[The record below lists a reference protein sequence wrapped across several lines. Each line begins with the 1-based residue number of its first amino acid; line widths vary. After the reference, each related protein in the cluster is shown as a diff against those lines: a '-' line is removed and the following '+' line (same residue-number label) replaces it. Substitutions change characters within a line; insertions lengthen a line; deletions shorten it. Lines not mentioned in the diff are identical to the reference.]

1 MNQTCGRQ
9 GSQSQE
15 VSRIIEGQ
23 REHHLKLHHSF
34 NAAQYQKWLEGASE
48 GGLRP
53 LFRSLKKSEV
63 QTARPYLDL
72 AVEVRPHA
80 RRAEWAEM
88 WAPGSLAPILGT
100 TARVKLQ
107 RRARCQAQTLPAIGP
122 DALQAALAKLPSKAP
137 GPDGW
142 SYEMLRAL
150 RGEALAE
157 LAGHL
162 RRWEVS
168 ASFPQ
173 HIDMTQYA
181 MLAKNLVAERPIGL
195 THVLHRVYCKLR
207 WDLVR
212 AWEKDYD
219 PQSPW
224 NQAKA
229 GNSSLDTALRR
240 LVRAELNKR
249 SGKTT
254 VTLLLDPTS
263 FYETVP
269 HQLLLSKGVEH
280 HFPET
285 LLERALSCYEGSRYI
300 ESQGALSRPICGTR
314 GLIAGC
320 PLAPALSRII
330 LHEPVSK
337 AHGRATTDHVDLWID
352 DCSVDTVDDNAERTA
367 AAAFACYTDLK
378 TDLEAQGLRVST
390 SKTAFICSNRAA
402 GKAVTSLV
410 GPQGPQVIGVGKD
423 LGLDSAAGA
432 RRITT
437 ARQRHQK
444 GAGRARKMDQLRIG
458 KVGIKVRLYQGSILS
473 AALYGHEGMGVAPKR
488 RKWFRGLLA
497 QVLGRPNQA
506 SVDATLDFHGRRVE
520 DPWCTIVSQH
530 FETMR
535 RLLLQWPERDFPR
548 VQQGWQRLE
557 AWLREAEHPW
567 KRAAGPLGA
576 CWCYLQEMEWEPL
589 TIHRWRI
596 GLKVYDILKAEEFHE
611 VLFLTNRWVAS
622 RRHARMAAVDGGQGL
637 HTGPDWKVPER
648 MLKKADHL
656 AGVALRT
663 IWQGAVRASPT
674 AICER
679 CGVPATKRHV
689 LWDCSWWQSHG
700 EPVPH
705 WWPSRQD
712 PAYPP
717 CLWDFGL
724 LPQDPSW
731 PGVSPVLDEALYPDG
746 CPSDWGV
753 RPSQSLCGNR
763 CHRGAGQDA
772 RLRTVVWG
780 LTLYTWHEGR
790 PQLIGSVTG
799 LLKNEQSV
807 Y

>member
-1 MNQTCGRQ
+1 
-9 GSQSQE
+9 
-15 VSRIIEGQ
+15 
-23 REHHLKLHHSF
+23 
-34 NAAQYQKWLEGASE
+34 
-48 GGLRP
+48 
-53 LFRSLKKSEV
+53 
-63 QTARPYLDL
+63 
-72 AVEVRPHA
+72 
-80 RRAEWAEM
+80 M
-88 WAPGSLAPILGT
+88 WAPGGLEPTLGT
-100 TARVKLQ
+100 TVREELQ
-107 RRARCQAQTLPAIGP
+107 QRARCQAQTLPAIGP
-122 DALQAALAKLPSKAP
+122 AALQAALAKLPSKAP

-168 ASFPQ
+168 ARFPQ
-173 HIDMTQYA
+173 HIDITQYA
-181 MLAKNLVAERPIGL
+181 MLAKSLVAARPIGL

-240 LVRAELNKR
+240 LLRAEINKR
-249 SGKTT
+249 SGKIT
-254 VTLLLDPTS
+254 VTLLLDLTS

-320 PLAPALSRII
+320 PLAPAMSRII

-367 AAAFACYTDLK
+367 AAAFACYKDLK

-402 GKAVTSLV
+402 GKAVTNLV
-410 GPQGPQVIGVGKD
+410 GPKRPQVIGVGKD

-432 RRITT
+432 RRRITT

-444 GAGRARKMDQLRIG
+444 GAGRARKLEQLKIG
-458 KVGIKVRLYQGSILS
+458 KVGIKVRLYKGSILS

-506 SVDATLDFHGRRVE
+506 SVDATLDFHGCRVE
-520 DPWCTIVSQH
+520 DPWYTIVSQH
-530 FETMR
+530 FKTMR

-576 CWCYLQEMEWEPL
+576 CWCYLQEMEWEPI
-589 TIHRWRI
+589 TVHRWRI
-596 GLKVYDILKAEEFHE
+596 GPKVYDILKAEDFHE
-611 VLFLTNRWVAS
+611 VTCPFTWALPGAGDSVLKS
-622 RRHARMAAVDGGQGL
+622 RGLGGAQ
-637 HTGPDWKVPER
+637 
-648 MLKKADHL
+648 
-656 AGVALRT
+656 AGVA
-663 IWQGAVRASPT
+663 VRRNHKHPLLGR
-674 AICER
+674 AISHEVAR
-679 CGVPATKRHV
+679 ALNSGRFLYVEYEGVIYG
-689 LWDCSWWQSHG
+689 L
-700 EPVPH
+700 
-705 WWPSRQD
+705 D
-712 PAYPP
+712 PNI
-717 CLWDFGL
+717 
-724 LPQDPSW
+724 
-731 PGVSPVLDEALYPDG
+731 LDYGDESEGDT
-746 CPSDWGV
+746 
-753 RPSQSLCGNR
+753 
-763 CHRGAGQDA
+763 DA
-772 RLRTVVWG
+772 DM
-780 LTLYTWHEGR
+780 
-790 PQLIGSVTG
+790 
-799 LLKNEQSV
+799 
-807 Y
+807 